1 MNLQTDDR
9 IILKGLAFYGYHGV
23 MPEEGTVGCRFS
35 LDVTCGLDLR
45 AAARTDDVD
54 ETISYEFI
62 FNIVRDAF
70 GENRFKLL
78 EALAQHIVD
87 RLFAAYGEIDW
98 VQIRVAKPEAPI
110 PVVTGE
116 FAVQLT
122 RTRAQKA
129 TSDG

>member
-1 MNLQTDDR
+1 MNLDKDDC

-23 MPEEGTVGCRFS
+23 MPEEGKVGCRFS

-45 AAARTDDVD
+45 PAAASDDV
-54 ETISYEFI
+54 EQTISYELI

-70 GENRFKLL
+70 SEHRFKLL

-87 RLFAAYGEIDW
+87 RLFEAYSDIDW

-116 FAVQLT
+116 FAVRLT
-122 RTRAQKA
+122 RKRPK
-129 TSDG
+129 